1 MMDDFL
7 QRVRE
12 LETQLAHCS
21 SLEERAELLLG
32 QADGFVVNAAPL
44 LKPLFE
50 QELLAAQEQGR
61 RLIEVR
67 LARRLSD
74 ICRHCGANEEADLYA
89 QRVRKIGTEIGE
101 PRFIGSGWYLAGQ
114 VEQARCNYEAAID
127 CYQRALTEWQKA
139 GVVRGIYAALNGL
152 GSVAGLTGRYHEA
165 RDYYQQCRQLLEN
178 PEFDDFVRATNYCNL
193 GWVYLQLGEW
203 DDAEENLYR
212 SVALAEQQG
221 YDFIRYN
228 ALNLLGE
235 LFLKRDRL
243 ERAVEVFTTVV
254 EAGRKGLTAAE
265 LLRDSL
271 TNLGEAEFRRRN
283 YAGASRAF
291 AEAIDLCAVNQ
302 DRLNSSMLLWRMAEL
317 ELAQGNYDR
326 CAGLCQQAQQLA
338 KELGARNVEAE
349 VFRVRALLEQERGMA
364 GAACS
369 FYERARELL
378 NDEPES
384 YESARLR
391 LQFGQFLLEQNQK
404 ERAAEEL
411 KFASRVF
418 RKLGLVAETDEVNRI
433 LFRLEL
439 NADREIAL
447 VAGIAGL
454 ALAGLESGKFIEGAL
469 KMICE
474 AFGFDG
480 AALIINQI
488 PRIIYG
494 DVNVAVEDWEQG
506 APIVKEHE
514 VLMPVCVRGDVNGYV
529 YLARRASWKLDLRTS
544 VLETVA
550 SLLAPAV
557 EKLYSLAEEL
567 PAPIMEIPGLRFDG
581 VIGKS
586 IAMRKNLEIIVR
598 CADSSLPVLIRG
610 ESGTG
615 KELVARAIHFTSS
628 RSGKPFVP
636 INCAAVPETLL
647 EAEFFGVEKGAAT
660 GVSARKGKFELADGG
675 TVFLDEIGD
684 MSPGLQAKLLRVLQ
698 DKTFERVG
706 STRPVRVDVRV
717 VAATNQNLEKLI
729 QEGRFRED
737 LYYRLNG
744 IEIYLPPLRERAE
757 DIPEL
762 VRFFIAKAN
771 QEAKREVRGV
781 SPAVLRLFLA
791 YSWPGNIRQLRNVIQ
806 RAVVLAKGEEIEIED
821 LPAELRHLS
830 GFQQADIK
838 SPLKSAKKI
847 VQEKA
852 SAELERAMVMDCLE
866 KANGNVKKAAEL
878 SGYSRAQFYRL
889 IKKHNIRFRNS
900 TRN

>member
-1 MMDDFL
+1 
-7 QRVRE
+7 
-12 LETQLAHCS
+12 
-21 SLEERAELLLG
+21 
-32 QADGFVVNAAPL
+32 
-44 LKPLFE
+44 
-50 QELLAAQEQGR
+50 
-61 RLIEVR
+61 
-67 LARRLSD
+67 
-74 ICRHCGANEEADLYA
+74 
-89 QRVRKIGTEIGE
+89 
-101 PRFIGSGWYLAGQ
+101 
-114 VEQARCNYEAAID
+114 
-127 CYQRALTEWQKA
+127 
-139 GVVRGIYAALNGL
+139 
-152 GSVAGLTGRYHEA
+152 
-165 RDYYQQCRQLLEN
+165 
-178 PEFDDFVRATNYCNL
+178 
-193 GWVYLQLGEW
+193 
-203 DDAEENLYR
+203 
-212 SVALAEQQG
+212 
-221 YDFIRYN
+221 
-228 ALNLLGE
+228 
-235 LFLKRDRL
+235 
-243 ERAVEVFTTVV
+243 
-254 EAGRKGLTAAE
+254 
-265 LLRDSL
+265 
-271 TNLGEAEFRRRN
+271 
-283 YAGASRAF
+283 
-291 AEAIDLCAVNQ
+291 
-302 DRLNSSMLLWRMAEL
+302 
-317 ELAQGNYDR
+317 
-326 CAGLCQQAQQLA
+326 
-338 KELGARNVEAE
+338 
-349 VFRVRALLEQERGMA
+349 
-364 GAACS
+364 
-369 FYERARELL
+369 
-378 NDEPES
+378 
-384 YESARLR
+384 
-391 LQFGQFLLEQNQK
+391 
-404 ERAAEEL
+404 
-411 KFASRVF
+411 
-418 RKLGLVAETDEVNRI
+418 
-433 LFRLEL
+433 FRLEL

-529 YLARRASWKLDLRTS
+529 YLARRASGKLDLRTS

-781 SPAVLRLFLA
+781 SPAVLRLFLS

-806 RAVVLAKGEEIEIED
+806 RAVVLAKGEEIDIED